1 MGCQERIR
9 DAGLRTFELHR
20 QRGEVMPIIT
30 ISRGAYS
37 RGKEVAEKVA
47 ERLGYSCIAREVL
60 LGASEKFNI
69 PEIRL
74 LQDIHD
80 AHASLERFLYGKEE
94 YLTYIQSTLLR
105 IVQKDNVVYHG
116 FGDHFFFR
124 EIGHVLKVLILA
136 DIQDRVKLV
145 MEREGI
151 VRQSLRYVKTID
163 EERRKWGKLLYGV
176 DIFDPRLYDLI
187 LHIKKVTVDDA
198 VDIICH
204 TAKLKNFQATPESQR
219 ALNDLVL
226 ASEVKAA
233 LIHIKPDVEVSSQD
247 GKVFVRTKAPEA
259 EEEETMGQIREIA
272 EGIPGV
278 CEVKVQVIP
287 SGLVG

>member
-1 MGCQERIR
+1 
-9 DAGLRTFELHR
+9 
-20 QRGEVMPIIT
+20 MPIVT

-47 ERLGYSCIAREVL
+47 QRLGYQCMAREVL
-60 LGASEKFNI
+60 LEASEKFNI
-69 PEIRL
+69 PEIKL
-74 LQDIHD
+74 LQDVHD
-80 AHASLERFLYGKEE
+80 AHASLERFLYGKEQ
-94 YLTYIQSTLLR
+94 YLAYIQNTLLR
-105 IVQKDNVVYHG
+105 LVQKDNVVYHG
-116 FGDHFFFR
+116 FGDHFFFKDV
-124 EIGHVLKVLILA
+124 GHVLKVLILA

-151 VRQSLRYVKTID
+151 VRQALRYVKTVD
-163 EERRKWGKLLYGV
+163 EERRKWGKLFYGV

-219 ALNDLVL
+219 ALDDLVL

-233 LIHIKPDVEVSSQD
+233 LIDMKPHVEVSAKR
-247 GKVFVRTKAPEA
+247 GEVFVRTRAPEG
-259 EEEETMGQIREIA
+259 EEEELIGRVEEIA
-272 EGIPGV
+272 TRVPGV
-278 CEVKVQVIP
+278 TQVKVQVIP
-287 SGLVG
+287 AVFPG

>member
-1 MGCQERIR
+1 
-9 DAGLRTFELHR
+9 
-20 QRGEVMPIIT
+20 MPIIT

-47 ERLGYSCIAREVL
+47 ERLGYDCIAREVL
-60 LGASEKFNI
+60 LEASQKFNI

-116 FGDHFFFR
+116 FGDHFFFKDV
-124 EIGHVLKVLILA
+124 GHVLKVLILA

-163 EERRKWGKLLYGV
+163 EERRKWGRLLYGA

-219 ALNDLVL
+219 ALADLVL
-226 ASEVKAA
+226 AAEVKAA
-233 LIHIKPDVEVSSQD
+233 LIHTRRDLEVSSEE
-247 GKVFVRTKAPEA
+247 GKVFVRIRAPEA
-259 EEEETMGQIREIA
+259 EEEEVIAQIQEIA
-272 EGIPGV
+272 SGV
-278 CEVKVQVIP
+278 SGVSEVRVRVIP
-287 SGLVG
+287 SGLGG